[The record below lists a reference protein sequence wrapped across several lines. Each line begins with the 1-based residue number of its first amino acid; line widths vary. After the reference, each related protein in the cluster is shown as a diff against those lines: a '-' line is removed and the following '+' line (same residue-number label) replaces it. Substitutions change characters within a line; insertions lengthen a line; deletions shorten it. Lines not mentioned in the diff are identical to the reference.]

1 MGWIGIPNWNP
12 DGFYIYVPTATS
24 NEAGASYGDGAWNFF
39 SNGVGPRL
47 RILSSGNVQLTQN
60 IRLES
65 APNSTWGAGLNI
77 GGNGQATSSTH
88 GSMVVTNGNLHLDA
102 RDGSYGVYLNW
113 YGGGNGT
120 YFGNGGGSQRGRID
134 GAGNLTLS
142 GSYPGSDLRLKEN
155 IQNISGATDTIKSLV
170 GKTFTWKAEAGLDDW
185 KHYGFIA
192 QEVQKVTPDLV
203 KDIGCHYFDKDDNFW
218 EMGDTGPCGPST
230 EIHYDNR
237 NISEINK
244 ISGREIV
251 NKNHPE
257 VEGTLGQLSAG
268 AIVLI
273 ENLDDIQNLK
283 FENEDKLAYVTQT
296 TLSVDDT
303 KEIIDALKKKFPHI
317 KSSPKED
324 ICYAT
329 TNRQNAIKDYAHECD
344 SFIVV
349 GSKNSS
355 NSNRLVEVAKKSGC
369 DLSVL
374 LENASNLNIDNYKN
388 HQTIGLSSGASV
400 PDILVQDVISKF
412 REAFEINVKEVGA
425 GEENISFKLP
435 RGI

>member
-1 MGWIGIPNWNP
+1 M
-12 DGFYIYVPTATS
+12 
-24 NEAGASYGDGAWNFF
+24 
-39 SNGVGPRL
+39 
-47 RILSSGNVQLTQN
+47 N
-60 IRLES
+60 I
-65 APNSTWGAGLNI
+65 
-77 GGNGQATSSTH
+77 
-88 GSMVVTNGNLHLDA
+88 
-102 RDGSYGVYLNW
+102 
-113 YGGGNGT
+113 
-120 YFGNGGGSQRGRID
+120 
-134 GAGNLTLS
+134 
-142 GSYPGSDLRLKEN
+142 KEN
-155 IQNISGATDTIKSLV
+155 KQILLISPRGFCAGVTRAIDTVVEVLEKFGPPV
-170 GKTFTWKAEAGLDDW
+170 YV
-185 KHYGFIA
+185 KH
-192 QEVQKVTPDLV
+192 
-203 KDIGCHYFDKDDNFW
+203 
-218 EMGDTGPCGPST
+218 
-230 EIHYDNR
+230 
-237 NISEINK
+237 
-244 ISGREIV
+244 EIV
-251 NKNHPE
+251 HNKHVIDDLKAKGAIFIEDINDAPIDKPLVFSAHGVAKNILDTAKQMNKYVVDATCPLVTKVHVQAIKFYNLDYKIILIGHKNHPE
-257 VEGTLGQLSAG
+257 VEGTLGQLPAG

-329 TNRQNAIKDYAHECD
+329 TNRQNAIKEYAHECD

-388 HQTIGLSSGASV
+388 HQTIGLSSWASV

>member
-1 MGWIGIPNWNP
+1 M
-12 DGFYIYVPTATS
+12 
-24 NEAGASYGDGAWNFF
+24 
-39 SNGVGPRL
+39 
-47 RILSSGNVQLTQN
+47 N
-60 IRLES
+60 I
-65 APNSTWGAGLNI
+65 
-77 GGNGQATSSTH
+77 
-88 GSMVVTNGNLHLDA
+88 
-102 RDGSYGVYLNW
+102 
-113 YGGGNGT
+113 
-120 YFGNGGGSQRGRID
+120 
-134 GAGNLTLS
+134 
-142 GSYPGSDLRLKEN
+142 KEN
-155 IQNISGATDTIKSLV
+155 KQILLISPRGFCAGVTRAIDTVVEILEKFGPPV
-170 GKTFTWKAEAGLDDW
+170 YV
-185 KHYGFIA
+185 KH
-192 QEVQKVTPDLV
+192 
-203 KDIGCHYFDKDDNFW
+203 
-218 EMGDTGPCGPST
+218 
-230 EIHYDNR
+230 
-237 NISEINK
+237 
-244 ISGREIV
+244 EIV
-251 NKNHPE
+251 HNKHVIDDLKAKGAIFIEDINDAPIDKPLVFSAHGVAKNILDTAKQMNKYVVDATCPLVTKVHVQAIKFYNLNYKIILIGHKNHPE

>member
-1 MGWIGIPNWNP
+1 M
-12 DGFYIYVPTATS
+12 
-24 NEAGASYGDGAWNFF
+24 
-39 SNGVGPRL
+39 
-47 RILSSGNVQLTQN
+47 N
-60 IRLES
+60 I
-65 APNSTWGAGLNI
+65 
-77 GGNGQATSSTH
+77 
-88 GSMVVTNGNLHLDA
+88 
-102 RDGSYGVYLNW
+102 
-113 YGGGNGT
+113 
-120 YFGNGGGSQRGRID
+120 
-134 GAGNLTLS
+134 
-142 GSYPGSDLRLKEN
+142 KEN
-155 IQNISGATDTIKSLV
+155 KQILLISPRGFCAGVTRAIDTVVEVLEKFGPPV
-170 GKTFTWKAEAGLDDW
+170 YV
-185 KHYGFIA
+185 KH
-192 QEVQKVTPDLV
+192 
-203 KDIGCHYFDKDDNFW
+203 
-218 EMGDTGPCGPST
+218 
-230 EIHYDNR
+230 
-237 NISEINK
+237 
-244 ISGREIV
+244 EIV
-251 NKNHPE
+251 HNKHVIDDLKAKGAIFIEDINDAPIDKPLVFSAHGVAKNILDTAKQMNKYVVDATCPLVTKVHVQAIKFYNLNYKIILIGHKNHPE
-257 VEGTLGQLSAG
+257 VEGTLGQLPAG

-388 HQTIGLSSGASV
+388 IGLSSGASV

>member
-1 MGWIGIPNWNP
+1 M
-12 DGFYIYVPTATS
+12 
-24 NEAGASYGDGAWNFF
+24 
-39 SNGVGPRL
+39 
-47 RILSSGNVQLTQN
+47 N
-60 IRLES
+60 I
-65 APNSTWGAGLNI
+65 
-77 GGNGQATSSTH
+77 
-88 GSMVVTNGNLHLDA
+88 
-102 RDGSYGVYLNW
+102 
-113 YGGGNGT
+113 
-120 YFGNGGGSQRGRID
+120 
-134 GAGNLTLS
+134 
-142 GSYPGSDLRLKEN
+142 KEN
-155 IQNISGATDTIKSLV
+155 KQILLISPRGFCAGVTRAIDTVVEILEKFGPPV
-170 GKTFTWKAEAGLDDW
+170 YV
-185 KHYGFIA
+185 KH
-192 QEVQKVTPDLV
+192 
-203 KDIGCHYFDKDDNFW
+203 
-218 EMGDTGPCGPST
+218 
-230 EIHYDNR
+230 
-237 NISEINK
+237 
-244 ISGREIV
+244 EIV
-251 NKNHPE
+251 HNKHVIDDLKAKGAIFIEDINDAPIDKPLVFSAHGVAKNILDTAKQMNKYVVDATCPLVTKVHVQAIKFYNLNYKIILIGHKNHPE
-257 VEGTLGQLSAG
+257 VEGTLGQLPAG

-273 ENLDDIQNLK
+273 ENLDDIHNLK
-283 FENEDKLAYVTQT
+283 FENEDKLAFVTQT

-412 REAFEINVKEVGA
+412 REAFEINVKEVSA

>member
-1 MGWIGIPNWNP
+1 M
-12 DGFYIYVPTATS
+12 
-24 NEAGASYGDGAWNFF
+24 
-39 SNGVGPRL
+39 
-47 RILSSGNVQLTQN
+47 N
-60 IRLES
+60 I
-65 APNSTWGAGLNI
+65 
-77 GGNGQATSSTH
+77 
-88 GSMVVTNGNLHLDA
+88 
-102 RDGSYGVYLNW
+102 
-113 YGGGNGT
+113 
-120 YFGNGGGSQRGRID
+120 
-134 GAGNLTLS
+134 
-142 GSYPGSDLRLKEN
+142 KEN
-155 IQNISGATDTIKSLV
+155 KQILLISPRGFCAGVTRAIDTVVEVLEKFGPPV
-170 GKTFTWKAEAGLDDW
+170 YV
-185 KHYGFIA
+185 KH
-192 QEVQKVTPDLV
+192 
-203 KDIGCHYFDKDDNFW
+203 
-218 EMGDTGPCGPST
+218 
-230 EIHYDNR
+230 
-237 NISEINK
+237 
-244 ISGREIV
+244 EIV
-251 NKNHPE
+251 HNKHVIDDLKAKGAIFIEDINDAPIDKPLVFSAHGVAKNILDTAKQMNKYVVDATCPLVTKVHVQAIKFYNLDYKIILIGHKNHPE
-257 VEGTLGQLSAG
+257 VEGTLGKLPAG
-268 AIVLI
+268 GIVLI